1 MTDVPETK
9 PSEDRPGPLAPD
21 KRGPHDYP
29 RHWIADVLA
38 SDGGVVHLR
47 PIVPEDADGLV
58 RFHSELSERTRYL
71 RYFGPFPHIPPR
83 ELARMTTVDHY
94 SRVAFVGV
102 LGGEIIAIGIY
113 EGLAADGK
121 VGTAEVAFVVADAH
135 QGRGL
140 GPILLEHLAGAAAE
154 CGFEKFEAEVLAENP
169 NMVAVFRD
177 AGYQLRR
184 SFDGSTIHVEFTID
198 PTEALLSVRNARERG
213 SEARSVAN
221 LLRPTSVAVIG
232 ASVDRLKVG
241 NAVLANV
248 IAGGFTGPVFP
259 VNSEHRAVRGIRAYS
274 TVRDIPDPV
283 DLAIVAVPADA
294 VEEVLDDCLHK
305 GVKTMVVLSAG
316 FGETSDSG
324 LESERRLVESIREHG
339 MRLVGPNALGV
350 ANTDPSIALNAT
362 LAPHVPGRG
371 AVGFFCQSG
380 ALGIA
385 ILDTAAR
392 RQLGLSTFV
401 SAGNRADVSG
411 NDLLQYWDTDPD
423 TEVVLLYLE
432 SFGNPRKFTRLA
444 RRVSSGKPVVAVK
457 SGRGAVPPA
466 MAAADHSLDDEST
479 RALLAQAGVIQVGT
493 IAQLFD
499 CATVFAYQPLPK
511 GPRVSI
517 VGNSTALGVLAQ
529 QAGSHFGLEV
539 VQRVDLGPSA
549 PPEAFEEAVRTAAAA
564 DGVDSLIA
572 VFVPPV
578 AVSVDRYAQA
588 LMAGMAGSDKPVVTT
603 FLAVEGIPQNL
614 TVTGPYGTPARGSIP
629 SFPGPERAA
638 EALGHAWQYA
648 QWRSRPSSQVR
659 RPDDVDPDTA
669 RRLVR
674 EAVTASSEA
683 ITELDDE
690 RTVAILNCYG
700 IHIVPFREVSAV
712 EESVSAANELGY
724 PVAVKAFSESWRG
737 RADREGVRL
746 DLPDQ
751 HAVELAVVELA
762 EVTGELRLHVQK
774 MAPKGIS
781 TVIRVRDDPSFGSLM
796 SFGLAGV
803 TSDLLGDR
811 AYRALPLTENDAAD
825 LIEAPRS
832 APLLSGYRG
841 QEPVD
846 KAALIDLVTRI
857 SALVDDIP
865 EAREVICDPIH
876 ATPGGVAV
884 LAARMRVGS
893 VSAKHDSGPRRLG

>member
-1 MTDVPETK
+1 MTDNSGISNSATE
-9 PSEDRPGPLAPD
+9 SIRPD
-21 KRGPHDYP
+21 QRGPHDYP

-47 PIVPEDADGLV
+47 PIVPEDADALV
-58 RFHSELSERTRYL
+58 KFHSGLSERTRYL
-71 RYFGPFPHIPPR
+71 RYFGPFPHIPAR

-94 SRVAFVGV
+94 TRVAFVGV

-113 EGLAADGK
+113 EGLGASGK
-121 VGTAEVAFVVADAH
+121 PTTAEVAFVVADEH

-140 GPILLEHLAGAAAE
+140 GPVLLEHLAGAAAE

-221 LLRPTSVAVIG
+221 LLRPASVAVIG

-248 IAGGFTGPVFP
+248 VAGGFTGPVFP

-305 GVKTMVVLSAG
+305 GVKTMLVLSAG
-316 FGETSDSG
+316 FGDTSDSG

-350 ANTDPSIALNAT
+350 ANTDPAISLNAT
-362 LAPHVPGRG
+362 LAPNFPGRG

-411 NDLLQYWDTDPD
+411 NDVLQYWDTDPD

-444 RRVSSGKPVVAVK
+444 RRVASGKPVVAVK

-466 MAAADHSLDDEST
+466 MAAADHSLDDAST
-479 RALLAQAGVIQVGT
+479 RAILAQAGVIQVST

-499 CATVFAYQPLPK
+499 CATVFAYQPLPR
-511 GPRVSI
+511 GPRVGI

-529 QAGSHFGLEV
+529 EAGSHFGLQV
-539 VQRVDLGPSA
+539 VQRVDLGPGAS
-549 PPEAFEEAVRTAAAA
+549 PETFEEAVRIAAA
-564 DGVDSLIA
+564 DDDVDALIA

-588 LMAGMAGSDKPVVTT
+588 LMSGMSGSDKPVVTT
-603 FLAVEGIPQNL
+603 FLAVEGIPQHL
-614 TVTGPYGTPARGSIP
+614 TVLGKYGTPARGSIP
-629 SFPGPERAA
+629 SYPSPERAA

-648 QWRSRPSSQVR
+648 QWRSRPPSEVR
-659 RPDDVDPDTA
+659 RPSDVDPDTA
-669 RRLVR
+669 RLLVR
-674 EAVTASSEA
+674 EAVESAGGA
-683 ITELDDE
+683 LIELDDQ
-690 RTVAILNCYG
+690 RTADVLRCYG
-700 IHIVPFREVSAV
+700 IEIVPFREVSTV
-712 EESVSAANELGY
+712 DESVAAANELGY
-724 PVAVKAFSESWRG
+724 PVAVKAFSEVWRG
-737 RADREGVRL
+737 RADREGARL

-762 EVTGELRLHVQK
+762 EVTGESRLHVQK

-811 AYRALPLTENDAAD
+811 AYRALPLTESDAAD

-832 APLLSGYRG
+832 APLLSGYG
-841 QEPVD
+841 GSEPVD
-846 KAALIDLVTRI
+846 KAALIDLVIRI

-865 EAREVICDPIH
+865 ETRDVMCDPIH
-876 ATPGGVAV
+876 ATPRGVAV
-884 LAARMRVGS
+884 LAARMTVGP
-893 VSAKHDSGPRRLG
+893 VPTKHDSGPRRL